1 MKKTLIA
8 ASIAALAA
16 GSVQAVELYSS
27 DTGSFSTYGKIQ
39 LQLNNFDGENEIQD
53 NGSRFGFSG
62 ETAINSDLTAFANA
76 EFRFNAG
83 FHNDSADIET
93 RYTYAGLTGGFG
105 TVTAGNFDSVYYTA
119 VAGAADILEQD
130 GWNTFDDKGEG
141 FSLSYVTPSFNGLQV
156 LVGLRH
162 YNSPDSR
169 NGAAYPSNV
178 DNTDEVWNIQVGAVY
193 SLNDALSFSLAFDQN
208 NEDIYGPGADT
219 DAIIGAGVTYAVDQF
234 SVFGVLELEGSDY
247 TILNVGGSFNYGAG
261 DIYGVISYQAEDDGV
276 DDETGVDFVLGANY
290 FLADNFYFYGEV
302 AVGNDDVS
310 GVRKAT
316 AFDTSGDPIA
326 WEGVTSITLG
336 ASYNW

>member
-83 FHNDSADIET
+83 FHNSSADIET

-162 YNSPDSR
+162 YNSADSR
-169 NGAAYPSNV
+169 NGAAYPSASA
-178 DNTDEVWNIQVGAVY
+178 TGDEVWNVQVGAVY

-208 NEDIYGPGADT
+208 NEDIYGVDT

-261 DIYGVISYQAEDDGV
+261 DIYGVISYLAEDDGV
-276 DDETGVDFVLGANY
+276 NDETGVDFALGVNY
-290 FLADNFYFYGEV
+290 SLADNFYFYGEF
-302 AVGNDDVS
+302 AQGNDKISGIGDVS
-310 GVRKAT
+310 SV
-316 AFDTSGDPIA
+316 
-326 WEGVTSITLG
+326 TLG